1 MYVAHV
7 KPGIKIL
14 NSSIVKTGLMFFL
27 LTPLVLLEFSCRPTR
42 KLQPQQYLV
51 DKVEITNIKATNLP
65 KENLEAFYRQKPN
78 RKLLR
83 EFHFFVWWYNLFN
96 EDNLR
101 RKKIKRNIR
110 YDHKNLEKV
119 KRFEKKNAR
128 RRRKGKKAKV
138 PKLKDKE
145 SPLLLESIRDIGE
158 PPVIYDSV
166 LTEQTRF
173 QLQKY
178 LFSKGYFNNQVK
190 DTVEL
195 IRSTQRAKI
204 KYYLLPERPFV
215 VNKITY
221 HLEDKELG
229 ALILQD
235 TANSLLDVGMQYD
248 EEKFQ
253 AERQRITD
261 FALNNGYFYFEN
273 AYVVFKA
280 DSSQLD
286 HTVWLKIQLKQFSR
300 SYNSNTDSL
309 VLVNHPRYRLANVYV
324 ITEPTI
330 GNPRDVYFADT
341 ITSNRRKI
349 KFLLNKPLAYKRRII
364 LSNNDL
370 YPGQYYR
377 KDTALQTYKQLL
389 GLGVFRNVNIQ
400 FFDNFT
406 KNNSLDCY
414 IVCNP
419 LIKQS
424 ITAETEGTNTSGN
437 LGLDGSILYQNRN
450 FFKGGELVQLKLQ
463 ASIAAQRN
471 LTKDSSDTEGLNSVQ
486 NLQKTFNTVQFGPEL
501 SFSVPR
507 ALFPFSLFS
516 FRKDKEPRTY
526 IKTSFNYQTR
536 QQFDRIIY
544 DINYGFS
551 FKTFNKQ
558 VRHDIVPFE
567 AYAVWANL
575 QPSFRKEL
583 LALNDAF
590 LLNSFQDHITTVSK
604 YVISFTSKE
613 STVNGKRT
621 AYYAKLNLQS
631 SGNILREFY
640 KLTGQP
646 TDTAGRYLIF
656 NIPFA
661 QFLKTDID
669 IRVYMPVRKKSRVV
683 YRVAGGIGKPL
694 ANLGWLPYEQ
704 SFFSGGP
711 NSVRAWRAR
720 TLGPG
725 GYNPPADNLAR
736 FDKIG
741 DILLEGNIEYRFHM
755 IRSFY
760 GALFVDAGNV
770 WRLYPDK
777 SKPGGEF
784 QLNTFADQIAIG
796 GGLGIRWD
804 LSFFVLRLDLAVP
817 MKDPKFAP
825 GNRWTFNKQPWQYT
839 VANFGIG
846 YPF

>member
-1 MYVAHV
+1 M
-7 KPGIKIL
+7 KPGIKIQNCSVITASILFFVFSLL
-14 NSSIVKTGLMFFL
+14 NS
-27 LTPLVLLEFSCRPTR
+27 SCRPTR
-42 KLQPQQYLV
+42 KLQAHQYLV
-51 DKVEITNIKATNLP
+51 DKVEIHNAKETNVS
-65 KENLEAFYRQKPN
+65 KESLEAFFRQRPN
-78 RKLLR
+78 RKLFR

-96 EDNLR
+96 DEKLR
-101 RKKIKRNIR
+101 LKKIKRNIR
-110 YDHKNLEKV
+110 YDRLNSEKA

-128 RRRKGKKAKV
+128 RAKKGKGRKN
-138 PKLKDKE
+138 PKFKDKE
-145 SPLLLESIRDIGE
+145 SPLLLESVRDVGE
-158 PPVIYDSV
+158 PPVVYDSL

-178 LFSKGYFNNQVK
+178 LFTKGYFNSQVK
-190 DTVEL
+190 DTVQL
-195 IRSTQRAKI
+195 IRSTKRAKV
-204 KYYLLPERPFV
+204 KYYLIPGKPFI
-215 VNKITY
+215 VNRITY
-221 HLEDKELG
+221 DMKDKELG
-229 ALILQD
+229 EMVLKDTVNTLLQ
-235 TANSLLDVGMQYD
+235 VGMQFD
-248 EEKFQ
+248 EEKFR
-253 AERQRITD
+253 AEQQRITD
-261 FALNNGYFYFEN
+261 FALNNGYYYFEN
-273 AYVVFKA
+273 AYLNIKA
-280 DSSQLD
+280 DSSQAN
-286 HTVWLKIQLKQFSR
+286 HTVAIKIQLKKYTK
-300 SYNSNTDSL
+300 SYNSSTDSIIT
-309 VLVNHPRYRLANVYV
+309 VNHPRYKLTNVYI
-324 ITEPTI
+324 ITEPSL
-330 GNPRDVYFADT
+330 GSPRDLYFKDT
-341 ITSNRRKI
+341 ITTNRRKI
-349 KFLLNKPLAYKRRII
+349 KFLLNRPLAYKRRII
-364 LSNNDL
+364 VSNTDL

-377 KDTALQTYKQLL
+377 KDTAMRTYKQLL

-400 FFDNFT
+400 FFENSGL
-406 KNNSLDCY
+406 NNQLDCY

-424 ITAETEGTNTSGN
+424 ITTETEGTNTSGN
-437 LGLDGSILYQNRN
+437 LGVDGSIVYQNRN
-450 FFKGGELVQLKLQ
+450 LFKGGELIQLKLQ

-471 LTKDSSDTEGLNSVQ
+471 LTKDSTTTSGDGVKNVEQFRN
-486 NLQKTFNTVQFGPEL
+486 TFNTIQFGPEL

-551 FKTFNKQ
+551 FKTYNKQ
-558 VRHDIVPFE
+558 IRHDIIPFE

-575 QPSFRKEL
+575 LPSFKSEL
-583 LALNDAF
+583 LKLNDAF

-613 STVNGKRT
+613 NTVSGKRT
-621 AYYAKLNLQS
+621 AYYARLNLQS
-631 SGNILREFY
+631 SGNILREVY
-640 KLTGQP
+640 SLTGQP
-646 TDTAGRYLIF
+646 QDTAGRYRMF
-656 NIPFA
+656 GIPFA
-661 QFLKTDID
+661 QFLKTDLDVRI
-669 IRVYMPVRKKSRVV
+669 YMPVRKKSRVV
-683 YRVAGGIGKPL
+683 YRFAGGIGKPL
-694 ANLGWLPYEQ
+694 KNLGWLPYEQ

-725 GYNPPADNLAR
+725 GYNPGENQAR

-760 GALFVDAGNV
+760 GALFLDAGNV

-784 QLNTFADQIAIG
+784 KLNTFADQIAIG

-804 LSFFVLRLDLAVP
+804 LSFFVLRLDLGVP
-817 MKDPKFAP
+817 LKDPKLEE
-825 GNRWTFNKQPWQYT
+825 GKRWTFDKQPWQYT